1 VRISN
6 QTYELAKAFGYEG
19 AVRLNCEAGFEAID
33 FTMYKRS
40 EAIFSPKREKTIA
53 EMKNIAQSFGAVF
66 NQAHAPFPHVL
77 KTDLH
82 FNSEENREAHECV
95 RESIRIAGELG
106 CERIIVHP
114 IYFKDTAPE
123 ENTEKNIELFR
134 DLIDL
139 ARECRVQIAIE
150 NMWGRH
156 RDINSKIIPN
166 VASTGRAFADFI
178 DAFHKEFGNNSVTA
192 CLDVGH
198 ANMVGVDPADSIRTL
213 GREHL
218 GALHI
223 HDNFGLRDL
232 HLLPY
237 TGAIKW
243 DTITDALAEINYD
256 GDMTLEIVGYVARL
270 PLDML
275 PEGLRL
281 AESVGR
287 RLIREIEEKK
297 RA

>member
-1 VRISN
+1 MKRPPEGETLFDANARLYKSLIP
-6 QTYELAKAFGYEG
+6 YAERFG
-19 AVRLNCEAGFEAID
+19 V
-33 FTMYKRS
+33 K
-40 EAIFSPKREKTIA
+40 
-53 EMKNIAQSFGAVF
+53 
-66 NQAHAPFPHVL
+66 
-77 KTDLH
+77 
-82 FNSEENREAHECV
+82 
-95 RESIRIAGELG
+95 
-106 CERIIVHP
+106 
-114 IYFKDTAPE
+114 
-123 ENTEKNIELFR
+123 
-134 DLIDL
+134 
-139 ARECRVQIAIE
+139 IAIE
-150 NMWGRH
+150 NLFLPVSEMERRLPIH
-156 RDINSKIIPN
+156 
-166 VASTGRAFADFI
+166 ADPKE
-178 DAFHKEFGNNSVTA
+178 HKSLVMAVESDMACA

-243 DTITDALAEINYD
+243 DTITDALAEIDYD

-287 RLIREIEEKK
+287 RLIREIEEKRGHK
-297 RA
+297 NV